1 VFASSR
7 HPQVGLLLMCGK
19 YYCRRHILGNLK
31 TSSDRYLQTQKC
43 EFIVHRKSVQNE
55 FKILQSVT
63 NGTFKIL

>member
-1 VFASSR
+1 
-7 HPQVGLLLMCGK
+7 MCGK